1 MGLDQYLNRHSYVK
15 NWEHQTPEQKHKI
28 TVKKDNKIRKDIKP
42 ERISYVVEE
51 VAYWRKFNA
60 LHNWF
65 IQNCADGEDNCRPV
79 YVEKSNFVEL
89 LNDLRKV
96 KESLDKSGK
105 KMVSVESGWANGEKT
120 FEDVEVFEDTSVADD
135 LLPTASGF
143 FFGGT
148 DYDKWYYDDV
158 VKTIAIIEEVVADET
173 GDYYYEASW

>member
-1 MGLDQYLNRHSYVK
+1 MGLDMYLRRHSYVK
-15 NWEHQTPEQKHKI
+15 NWEHQKPEEKHKI

-89 LNDLRKV
+89 LNNLRQV
-96 KESLDKSGK
+96 KESLDKSPK
-105 KMVSVESGWANGEKT
+105 KMVSVASGWANGEKT
-120 FEDVEVFEDTSVADD
+120 FEDVEVFEDTSVAEE
-135 LLPTASGF
+135 LLGTASGC
-143 FFGGT
+143 FFGST